1 MKDRFEIEMQP
12 GQIVLI
18 GYDYDLAF
26 GVIKKINPSSY
37 TVKVLQPLGVYIENR
52 WVRDGRFALTTK
64 VYNHTDR
71 CMIVNDQ
78 ILMGFPDQNLA
89 TQLKQIQQDVQ
100 GTA

>member
-1 MKDRFEIEMQP
+1 MNDRFEIEMQP

-26 GVIKKINPSSY
+26 GVIKKINMSSY
-37 TVKVLQPLGVYIENR
+37 SVRIAQPLGVYKHGKWI
-52 WVRDGRFALTTK
+52 RDGRFNVNTK

-71 CMIVNDQ
+71 CMVLNDQ
-78 ILMGFPDQNLA
+78 ILIGFTDQTLA
-89 TQLKQIQQDVQ
+89 ALLKQIQQDVQ